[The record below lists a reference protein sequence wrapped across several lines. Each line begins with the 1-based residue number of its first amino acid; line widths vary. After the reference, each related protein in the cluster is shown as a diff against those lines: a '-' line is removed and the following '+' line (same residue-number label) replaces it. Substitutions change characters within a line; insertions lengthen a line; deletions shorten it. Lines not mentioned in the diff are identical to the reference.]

1 MPTISASRLVF
12 PALGLNHTPAMELQA
27 NLLIAHTGVMSLL
40 LAVQEAAPREGDFS
54 PQDHG
59 ALGIA
64 AMENAA
70 IGRALL
76 ALESEIDALAEVV
89 GGSKSPA
96 DLPES
101 RFPAM
106 AAAVADQPSRFPVLQ
121 GSVDRAALKD
131 RAAGVYRCAQTVM
144 GEFRPASPKAG
155 DYQTE
160 ADFRLAHAQHQA
172 RVVFVERVGHWY
184 LLLAKA
190 AS

>member
-1 MPTISASRLVF
+1 MHTTSASRLVH

-40 LAVQEAAPREGDFS
+40 LAVQEAAPKEHDFS

-64 AMENAA
+64 TMENAA
-70 IGRALL
+70 ICRALL

-96 DLPES
+96 DLPDS
-101 RFPAM
+101 KFPAL
-106 AAAVADQPSRFPVLQ
+106 AAAVADQPGRFPVLQ
-121 GSVDRAALKD
+121 GGTDKAALKD
-131 RAAGVYRCAQTVM
+131 RAAIVYRCAQTVM
-144 GEFRPASPKAG
+144 GEFRPATPDAR

-160 ADFRLAHAQHQA
+160 ADYRLARAQHQA
-172 RVVFVERVGHWY
+172 RLVFVERVGHWF